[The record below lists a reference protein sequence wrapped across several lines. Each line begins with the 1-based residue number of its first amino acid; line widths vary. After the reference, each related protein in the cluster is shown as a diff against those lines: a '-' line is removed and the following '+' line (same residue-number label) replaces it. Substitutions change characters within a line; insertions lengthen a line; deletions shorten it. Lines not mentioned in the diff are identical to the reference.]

1 MDERSERVGEARR
14 GAARPV
20 SLLAAGGT
28 IAMAADPAAGA
39 RPAHDAASLVAAVP
53 ELAAAPGLTLR
64 TITRVPG
71 AHVTPADA
79 LAVARA
85 AREEAA
91 AGRGVV
97 VTHGTD
103 TLEETA
109 ILCDVLG
116 PDDRDAAP
124 VVLTGAIRP
133 AGATGADGP
142 ANLAD
147 AVAAAGHPATA
158 GCGALVAFGGEL
170 HAARQVAK
178 VASAT
183 ANAFGSPRG
192 GPIGLAAEG
201 DVTLFARP
209 VRGPALAPPEAM
221 SARVDIVPTYVGDD
235 GAALR
240 AAVDRGAHGIVL
252 QALGGGHVGEP
263 VLAALAAAVEA
274 DVRVAVALR
283 PGRGLFLRETYGF
296 PGGER
301 DLRALGVLDAGGLSA
316 QAARMV
322 LMAALSAGAGA
333 EAVQAALRPPV
344 TPEC

>member
-1 MDERSERVGEARR
+1 MDERSEHVGEARHST
-14 GAARPV
+14 ARPV
-20 SLLAAGGT
+20 CLLAAGGT
-28 IAMAADPAAGA
+28 IAMAADPAGA

-53 ELAAAPGLTLR
+53 ELGATRDLTFR
-64 TITRVPG
+64 TITRAPG
-71 AHVTPADA
+71 AHLTPADA
-79 LAVARA
+79 LAIALAV
-85 AREEAA
+85 REETA

-109 ILCDVLG
+109 ILCEVLG
-116 PDDRDAAP
+116 PDAPGAPP

-142 ANLAD
+142 ANLVD

-178 VASAT
+178 VTSHTPA
-183 ANAFGSPRG
+183 AFGSPRG

-209 VRGPALAPPEAM
+209 VRGRALPAPQAM
-221 SARVDIVPTYVGDD
+221 SARVEIVPTYLGDD

-240 AAVDRGAHGIVL
+240 SAVERGVQGLVL
-252 QALGGGHVGEP
+252 QALGAGHVGEP
-263 VLAALAAAVEA
+263 VLAAVREARAAGVA
-274 DVRVAVALR
+274 VAVALR
-283 PGRGLFLRETYGF
+283 PGRGLFLRATYGF
-296 PGGER
+296 PGCER
-301 DLRALGVLDAGGLSA
+301 DLRAAGVLDAGGLSA

-322 LMAALSAGAGA
+322 IMAGLSAEADPA
-333 EAVQAALRPPV
+333 AVQAALAPPV
-344 TPEC
+344 APEC

>member
-14 GAARPV
+14 SGTRPV

-28 IAMAADPAAGA
+28 IAMAAGPTGA
-39 RPAHDAASLVAAVP
+39 RPAHDAAALVATVP
-53 ELAAAPGLTLR
+53 ELAGWPDLTAR
-64 TITRVPG
+64 TVTRAPG
-71 AHVTPADA
+71 AHMTAADA

-85 AREEAA
+85 ARGEAA

-109 ILCDVLG
+109 ILCEVLG
-116 PDDRDAAP
+116 EDAAGAP
-124 VVLTGAIRP
+124 PTVITGAIRP
-133 AGATGADGP
+133 AGSAGADGP
-142 ANLAD
+142 ANLLD
-147 AVAAAGHPATA
+147 AVAAAAHPATA
-158 GCGALVAFGGEL
+158 GCGTLVAFGGEL

-183 ANAFGSPRG
+183 PAAFGSPRG

-209 VRGPALAPPEAM
+209 VRAPALPFPAALD
-221 SARVDIVPTYVGDD
+221 ARVEIVPTYLGDD

-240 AAVDRGAHGIVL
+240 AAVERGAAGLVL
-252 QALGGGHVGEP
+252 EALGAGHVAEP
-263 VLAALAAAVEA
+263 VLVALLESRAAGVA
-274 DVRVAVALR
+274 VAVALR
-283 PGRGLFLRETYGF
+283 PGRGLFLRRTYGF
-296 PGGER
+296 PGCER
-301 DLRALGVLDAGGLSA
+301 DLRAAGVLDAGGLSA

-322 LMAALSAGAGA
+322 LMAGLSAGA
-333 EAVQAALRPPV
+333 EAGPLQAALAPPV
-344 TPEC
+344 PPEC

>member
-1 MDERSERVGEARR
+1 MDERSERVGGTRR

-20 SLLAAGGT
+20 CLLAAGGT
-28 IAMAADPAAGA
+28 IAMAADPAGA
-39 RPAHDAASLVAAVP
+39 RPAHDAASLVEAMP
-53 ELAAAPGLTLR
+53 ELAATPDLTYR

-85 AREEAA
+85 ARDEAS

-109 ILCDVLG
+109 ILCEVLG
-116 PDDRDAAP
+116 LHAPAAPP

-133 AGATGADGP
+133 AGGAGADGP
-142 ANLAD
+142 ANLLD
-147 AVAAAGHPATA
+147 AAAAAAHPATA
-158 GCGALVAFGGEL
+158 GCGAIVAFGGEL
-170 HAARQVAK
+170 HAARQVSK

-183 ANAFGSPRG
+183 PTAFGSPRG

-201 DVTLFARP
+201 DVAIFARP
-209 VRGPALAPPEAM
+209 VRAPALPLPTAM
-221 SARVDIVPTYVGDD
+221 AARVEIVPTYLGDD

-240 AAVDRGAHGIVL
+240 AAVARGTQGLVL
-252 QALGGGHVGEP
+252 QALGAGHVGEP
-263 VLAALAAAVEA
+263 VLDALLEARRA
-274 DVRVAVALR
+274 DVTVAVALR
-283 PGRGLFLRETYGF
+283 PGRGLFLRGTYGF
-296 PGGER
+296 AGCER
-301 DLRALGVLDAGGLSA
+301 DLRAAGVLDAGGLSA

-322 LMAALSAGAGA
+322 LMAGLSAGAGPA
-333 EAVQAALRPPV
+333 ALQAALSPAV